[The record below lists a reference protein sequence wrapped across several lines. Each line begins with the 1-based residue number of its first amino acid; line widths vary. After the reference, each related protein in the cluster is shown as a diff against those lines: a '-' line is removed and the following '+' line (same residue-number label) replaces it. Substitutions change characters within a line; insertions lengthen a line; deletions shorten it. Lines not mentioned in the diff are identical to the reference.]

1 MYEMFL
7 GPVEQS
13 KPWDTKGI
21 TGVHGFLKKLSRL
34 FLNKDAAWGVV
45 DDAPSKEM
53 FTILH
58 KTIRRIQDDLD
69 RYSFNTVV
77 STLMIAVNELTD
89 LKCNHKQILQPLL
102 VLLSPY
108 APHLA
113 EELWSAMGLP
123 DGTCALQ
130 AFPLFDESILQ
141 ESTYDYPISFNGKM
155 RFKHAF
161 DLNLKEKEII
171 DFIVALP
178 LTQKYLEG
186 KTPKKVI
193 VVQGKIVNIVS

>member
-34 FLNKDAAWGVV
+34 FLAKDGTWGVV
-45 DDAPSKEM
+45 DDSPSKDM
-53 FTILH
+53 LKILH
-58 KTIRRIQDDLD
+58 KTIRRVQDDLD
-69 RYSFNTVV
+69 RFSFNTVV

-89 LKCNHKQILQPLL
+89 QKCNHKQILQPLL

-113 EELWSAMGLP
+113 EELWRAMGLP

-130 AFPLFDESILQ
+130 VFPIFDESILQ
-141 ESTYDYPISFNGKM
+141 ESTYDYHISFNGKM
-155 RFKHAF
+155 RFKHTF
-161 DLNLKEKEII
+161 DLSLNEKQIA

-178 LTQKYLEG
+178 LTQKDLEG